1 MSRERELKEIFN
13 PKNLKRKGDYSELIK
28 IAELINKSDKA
39 EVPNSATISMAM
51 DSILGNGKIFLI
63 KYELDTKTGIPKF
76 TEADVRYIK

>member
-1 MSRERELKEIFN
+1 MVKELKEIFN

-28 IAELINKSDKA
+28 IAELIHKYDKA

-63 KYELDTKTGIPKF
+63 NYKVNKKEIPKF
-76 TEADVRYIK
+76 TEADVKYIK